1 MKPFVCAALALLSFG
16 LNAQTEVWTALNAKY
31 ALSKRWDLGAS
42 FESRWRSSGYQQFSD
57 LRLTRE
63 ARHRVKYFYEFRAP
77 LNTQVNPRHTIAIEK
92 GFKAKLNGH
101 KIADVTFGTRYHFNR
116 GSRVSWGVYAERK
129 LGNWTP
135 ELGAEA
141 WSANLIPWSTTR
153 RLRGTAALNWEPNK
167 TWKFT
172 TGWSQQSDF
181 GRNGSLNA
189 TFGIVRLGAR
199 IKL

>member
-1 MKPFVCAALALLSFG
+1 MKTLASAAFVLLSLG
-16 LNAQTEVWTALNAKY
+16 LSAQTEVWTTLSAKY
-31 ALSKRWDLGAS
+31 DLSKRWNLGAS

-101 KIADVTFGTRYHFNR
+101 KIADLTFGTRYHFNR
-116 GSRVSWGVYAERK
+116 GSRVRWGVYAERK
-129 LGNWTP
+129 LGDWTP

-181 GRNGSLNA
+181 DRNGSLNTA
-189 TFGIVRLGAR
+189 FGIVRLGAR

>member
-1 MKPFVCAALALLSFG
+1 MKSIACAAFVLLNLG
-16 LNAQTEVWTALNAKY
+16 LSAQTEVWTALSAKY
-31 ALSKRWDLGAS
+31 DLSKRWNLGAS
-42 FESRWRSSGYQQFSD
+42 FESRWRNSGYQQFSD

-63 ARHRVKYFYEFRAP
+63 AKDRIKYFYEFRAP
-77 LNTQVNPRHTIAIEK
+77 LNALANPRHTLAIEK
-92 GFKAKLNGH
+92 GFKVKWNSH
-101 KIADVTFGTRYHFNR
+101 KIADVTFGTRYHVNR
-116 GSRVSWGVYAERK
+116 GARVRWGIYAERK
-129 LGNWTP
+129 LGDWIP

-141 WSANLIPWSTTR
+141 WTASLAPWSTTR

-172 TGWSQQSDF
+172 AGWSQQSDF